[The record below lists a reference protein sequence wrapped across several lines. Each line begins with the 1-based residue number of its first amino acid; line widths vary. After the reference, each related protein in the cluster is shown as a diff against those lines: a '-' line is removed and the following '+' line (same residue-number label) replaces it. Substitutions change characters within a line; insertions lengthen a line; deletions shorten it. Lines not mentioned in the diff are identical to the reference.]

1 MVEVLV
7 DQLTSIIPDESI
19 VEYLAEVATSSETAE
34 EFCDIAVPIILDLPD
49 IADSEDDAK
58 ELCTALFHL
67 KKPEE
72 EETPQIE
79 MKQPIIMSSLL
90 TEYAEDPFLEDQLA
104 MARLA
109 VTEVGH
115 VAGIDEDI
123 HNKHYQKSLKKE
135 EERMEKIRAERLAAN
150 DRENAQ
156 FKKGLGFR
164 RPLVRQKRQLN
175 LKGINVNI
183 GPLTLIED
191 ASLILAPGNRYGLVG
206 RNGLGKT
213 TFMKYINSSLL
224 RGVPDDMLIIHVEQ
238 EAPISEKTVL
248 RTVLDC
254 DLERNEIIEKL
265 KELENET
272 TEEAHQQIIE
282 LTQRFEEI
290 GGPEAERRAATILVA
305 LGFSP
310 EMLHQPLS
318 SCSGGFRMRVS
329 IAQALYIKPDVLMLD
344 EPTGHLDAP
353 SVCWLEEF
361 LTTQCKDQTL
371 LVISHDRVF
380 LDNVCT
386 HIIHLKDKHLEM
398 YKGNYSEF
406 EKQFE
411 QRCQLLEA
419 QSEQQKRD
427 IEHKM
432 DFVRR
437 LGVKA
442 STASMAQSRMKEI
455 KKQEEKMVKPIKR
468 DPPVH
473 FEFSMTTEAAQK
485 EIIILEEVHFEYN
498 PQKVIFDHLCFTVCK
513 DTRAVII
520 GANGIGKST
529 FINILLQ
536 TLKPQSGFFQVVSN
550 LRIAHFSQHH
560 VDQLNYRITPL
571 QFMLNQYKDK
581 YPLNAIRQHLGKFGV
596 TGEMSLQPIQS
607 LSGGQ
612 KTRVVLAACAMMQP
626 HLMLLDEVTNNL
638 DMDSI
643 NALGEALSRYRGA
656 IVAVTHDQHFAEM
669 IGAQIYICKDQKM
682 IKFDGTFQEYRTKV
696 KDEIRD
702 RFFKSAAASGL

>member
-1 MVEVLV
+1 LAE
-7 DQLTSIIPDESI
+7 QLKSIIPDESI
-19 VEYLAEVATSSETAE
+19 VDYLTEVASTSETVE
-34 EFCDIAVPIILDLPD
+34 EFCEIAVPIIIDLDE
-49 IADSEDDAK
+49 IANSEEDAA

-67 KKPEE
+67 KVNEVEE
-72 EETPQIE
+72 EGSKIQ
-79 MKQPIIMSSLL
+79 MSQPIIMSSLL
-90 TEYAEDPFLEDQLA
+90 VNSAEDPFMEDHLA
-104 MARLA
+104 MARLSIQ
-109 VTEVGH
+109 EVGH
-115 VAGIDEDI
+115 VNDIDEDVT
-123 HNKHYQKSLKKE
+123 NKYYKKTLRKE
-135 EERMEKIRAERLAAN
+135 EEKIEKIREERLAAN

-164 RPLVRQKRQLN
+164 RPLIRHPRHLN

-191 ASLILAPGNRYGLVG
+191 GSLVLSPGNRYGLVG

-213 TFMKYINSSLL
+213 TFMKYVNSSLL

-238 EAPISEKTVL
+238 EAPISDVTVL
-248 RTVLDC
+248 QTVLDC
-254 DLERNEIIEKL
+254 DLERKEIIEKL
-265 KELENET
+265 KALHNEE
-272 TEEAHQQIIE
+272 TEEASEEIIK

-290 GGPEAERRAATILVA
+290 GGPESEQRAASILVA
-305 LGFSP
+305 LGFTS
-310 EMLHQPLS
+310 EMLNHPLS

-411 QRCQLLEA
+411 ARCKLLEA
-419 QSEQQKRD
+419 QSEAQKKD

-455 KKQEEKMVKPIKR
+455 KKQEEKLVKPIKR

-473 FEFSMTTEAAQK
+473 FEFPMSSEAAQE
-485 EIIILEEVHFEYN
+485 EIMVLEEVHFEYN
-498 PQKVIFDHLCFTVCK
+498 PEKVIFDHLCFTICK
-513 DTRAVII
+513 QTRAVII
-520 GANGIGKST
+520 GTNGIGKST
-529 FINILLQ
+529 FINLLLQ
-536 TLKPQSGFFQVVSN
+536 NLKPQSGFFQQVSN

-571 QFMLNQYKDK
+571 QFMLSQYKDK

-643 NALGEALSRYRGA
+643 QALGEALSRYKGA

-669 IGAQIYICKDQKM
+669 INAQIYVCKDQKM
-682 IKFDGTFQEYRTKV
+682 VKFDGSFQKYRTKV
-696 KDEIRD
+696 KNEIRD